1 MKNKRLKSR
10 KLLLVCASTL
20 LMYGLWASSCVAQ
33 SLWPFG
39 NNQEQDKEQSQ
50 RQAPVERAFS
60 ENYWKLT
67 EKQRALASDKYD
79 EYVKQQKDQPPK
91 DGPPQSE
98 PKRTIKSLNA
108 PDNPFQ

>member
-1 MKNKRLKSR
+1 MNRISKRIAL
-10 KLLLVCASTL
+10 ASTVVL
-20 LMYGLWASSCVAQ
+20 LTCGPWASTSSFAQ
-33 SLWPFG
+33 SWWPFG
-39 NNQEQDKEQSQ
+39 DNQEQEKVQSQ

-79 EYVKQQKDQPPK
+79 EYLRQQKGQSTNDAPP
-91 DGPPQSE
+91 PPRDKS
-98 PKRTIKSLNA
+98 KRTIKSLEA